1 MSYIFVLDVETTGLV
16 LRGTPSDDPK
26 QPHIVQ
32 FAGLLVDRDTQ
43 EEVEAVNV
51 LVRPDGWQIPPETTA
66 IHGISHVKALARGIP
81 EKDVVDHFCR
91 MQNMAELT
99 VAHNLDFDALIMRIA
114 MLRYGSSRSDAD
126 ERAGR
131 PSACTMKL
139 SVNILN
145 LPPTERMLAVGLRVP
160 KAPKLTECMQHFF
173 NEEHEGA
180 HDALAD
186 ARACSRVFFRLQE
199 IYKQSQ

>member
-1 MSYIFVLDVETTGLV
+1 
-16 LRGTPSDDPK
+16 
-26 QPHIVQ
+26 
-32 FAGLLVDRDTQ
+32 
-43 EEVEAVNV
+43 
-51 LVRPDGWQIPPETTA
+51 
-66 IHGISHVKALARGIP
+66 
-81 EKDVVDHFCR
+81 
-91 MQNMAELT
+91 MAELT

-114 MLRYGSSRSDAD
+114 MLRYGSTRSDAD
-126 ERAGR
+126 ERVGR

-160 KAPKLTECMQHFF
+160 KAPKLTECVKYFF
-173 NEEHEGA
+173 DEEHEGA

-199 IYKQSQ
+199 IYKQTA